1 MLIAAAVLL
10 VNQAM
15 DLPAMDVG
23 FHKGIDAY
31 AQVRFAGNVPC
42 KTKVGMSILFCP
54 LPPLLSPAIAAPLHT
69 LS

>member
-1 MLIAAAVLL
+1 
-10 VNQAM
+10 M

-42 KTKVGMSILFCP
+42 KSKVCGHVCRCRRQWNNYSM
-54 LPPLLSPAIAAPLHT
+54 
-69 LS
+69 

>member
-1 MLIAAAVLL
+1 
-10 VNQAM
+10 M

-42 KTKVGMSILFCP
+42 KSKVCGHVSRCRHQWNSYSMYCALEGGTP
-54 LPPLLSPAIAAPLHT
+54 LALDKH
-69 LS
+69 